1 MASSNNNFK
10 RNSKGEEIA
19 SIIRMLGCVEL
30 LMRPGK
36 RQNQLGDPGTQSPQ
50 LMSPLG
56 FSSVRSCKS
65 VTFYSLAHNCRF
77 PKDLGCALQWQLMGC
92 IPHVSVIPSSG
103 AL

>member
-1 MASSNNNFK
+1 MTGYPLRVRDLRTNPAK
-10 RNSKGEEIA
+10 RGWCFA
-19 SIIRMLGCVEL
+19 PTLGCVEL

-56 FSSVRSCKS
+56 FSSVGSSKS

-77 PKDLGCALQWQLMGC
+77 PKDLGCALR
-92 IPHVSVIPSSG
+92 
-103 AL
+103 